1 MKNNTDWSAL
11 LTELQSAVPNTT
23 ISDTEWREAEAET
36 PPYQLWFI
44 LAAAVFFAVTMVYGG
59 YRNRQAEGDRARWL
73 RQLNVSQGHYS
84 GFLLGHALREVLRAS
99 GVGGAQ
105 IDRIL
110 HIATIPANMGIA
122 MGTGFPFSP
131 IVTGRGELRDEVL
144 GSLPTYNVNGFS
156 QVQLVIFLKAM
167 VQSVVAF
174 LSYLG
179 IGQQAVSTVYP
190 SLVIGEF
197 LYMVSVGRGRNTS
210 PPHLWANE
218 SPEVRRQLESNYA
231 NLLYGM
237 PGALGA
243 TFLVGGMWQGYTS
256 DPPNGYWGQSFGAAE
271 GGLGVG
277 WNTLTMIAVEEIIYI
292 GWIASQYL
300 GYRRYRS
307 RHEIAAETS
316 VEVPEIGDRDGA

>member
-1 MKNNTDWSAL
+1 MKNDTDWSAL
-11 LTELQSAVPNTT
+11 LTELQSAVPDTT

-44 LAAAVFFAVTMVYGG
+44 LAAAVFFAVTMVYGCH
-59 YRNRQAEGDRARWL
+59 RNRQAEGNTARWL

-84 GFLLGHALREVLRAS
+84 GFLLGHALREILRVS
-99 GVGGAQ
+99 NIGNAQ

-131 IVTGRGELRDEVL
+131 MITGQGELRDQVL
-144 GSLPTYNVNGFS
+144 GSLPRYNLNGFS
-156 QVQLVIFLKAM
+156 QVQVVIFLKAM
-167 VQSVVAF
+167 VQSLVAL

-179 IGQQAVSTVYP
+179 IGRQAISTVYP

-197 LYMVSVGRGRNTS
+197 LYMVSFGRNQNM
-210 PPHLWANE
+210 PPSYLWANE
-218 SPEVRRQLESNYA
+218 SPEVRSRLESNYA
-231 NLLYGM
+231 NLLYGI
-237 PGALGA
+237 PGAVGS
-243 TFLVGGMWQGYTS
+243 TFLVGGMWQGYSS

-271 GGLGVG
+271 GSLGIG
-277 WNTLTMIAVEEIIYI
+277 WNTLTMITVEEIIYI

-300 GYRRYRS
+300 GYQRYRN
-307 RHEIAAETS
+307 RHEIAPDPS
-316 VEVPEIGDRDGA
+316 VEAEEVRGND